1 MAIKAKLLSK
11 FKDDAPTF
19 GQWLDSNKN
28 KVDFRHLAIW
38 VTLGGTKKCREQIF
52 ANGHILKKKFCAGE
66 YQYIRFSELTNQYK
80 DWVVKYVY
88 ATPVWS
94 SDTPELL
101 EGLSISLVQPKPVGL
116 LLTNDELRLL
126 DTCLSDCTGLP
137 YLSKDY
143 VARVNALRKKIK
155 NNL

>member
-1 MAIKAKLLSK
+1 MSAKAKLI
-11 FKDDAPTF
+11 FKYNDAAPTL
-19 GQWLDSNKN
+19 GQFLKN
-28 KVDFRHLAIW
+28 IKVDFRHLSIW
-38 VTLGGTKKCREQIF
+38 VTLGGIRKCREQIF
-52 ANGHILKKKFCAGE
+52 ANGRTLKKKPNAVGR
-66 YQYIRFSELTNQYK
+66 QYIDFDELIDRYK
-80 DWVVKYVY
+80 DWQVRYVY

-101 EGLSISLVQPKPVGL
+101 EGLSLSLVEPKPIGL
-116 LLTNDELRLL
+116 LLTNDELHLL